1 MKKEASN
8 QETVTEEEQK
18 SVEAFDNEWV
28 EEEILEMLPKQIM
41 KEEKKSKIKFSYD
54 DSELG

>member
-1 MKKEASN
+1 MKKEASS